1 MNILGINAFCG
12 DAAAALIKDGVL
24 VGVVQEERLS
34 GRLHW
39 AGFPA
44 GAIRAVLTD
53 GGVSVEEIDHIAV
66 SRDPA
71 SNLYRKSLFA
81 FNRSAPRVLK
91 RRLGRASRFPS
102 IPESLTTTLGASGR
116 ALRAKIHRVEH
127 HKSHLASAFLI
138 SPFEEAACL
147 SIGGFGDFV
156 STMRGLGRDRD
167 LDVLDRVTFPHS
179 VGLFFTAM
187 TQFLGYLGYGEEW
200 KLTSLAPFGKPRYVQ
215 EIGRLIRG
223 VDGGGFQ
230 LNLDFFRH
238 HREPLEL
245 SWDDEGTP
253 RLDLLFS
260 PRLSDLLGPPRAP
273 DDPEYFGKWADLA
286 HSTQVV
292 YEDLLCQTL
301 TDLQRRAGVDKLC
314 LTGACALNTAANGK
328 IFERSKFRRLF
339 AHPAADDS
347 GTAIGAAFYVEH
359 AVLNRPRRFVM
370 RDGYTGPAFNDVQVA
385 AAIERARQNGWDP
398 AVSVQR
404 MEDADLCR
412 EVAGALASG
421 QLVGWFQGRMELGSR
436 PLGNRSVLADPR
448 RAHLKDVLQ
457 RRVGR
462 REIYAPFAL
471 SVLEEKLS
479 EICER
484 WEPSPF
490 MMLTHRVKPEHRDRF
505 PAVTHVDGTA
515 QVQTVTATENP
526 RYHALLSEFDRQT
539 GVPLLLNTSFDE
551 RKPLVSTPDEA
562 LSCYLATRLDTLVIG
577 NWILRRPSTSPE

>member
-12 DAAAALIKDGVL
+12 DAAAALIKDGIL
-24 VGVVQEERLS
+24 VAAVEEERLS
-34 GRLHW
+34 RRRHW

-44 GAIRAVLTD
+44 GAIKAVLTD
-53 GGVSVEEIDHIAV
+53 GGLSIEEIDHIAV

-71 SNLYRKSLFA
+71 ANLYRKSLFA
-81 FNRSAPRVLK
+81 FNRSAPRVIK
-91 RRLGRASRFPS
+91 RRLGRTSRFPS
-102 IPESLTTTLGASGR
+102 VAESLTSTLGAPR
-116 ALRAKIHRVEH
+116 PALRAKIHRVEH

-138 SPFEEAACL
+138 SPFEEAACV

-167 LDVLDRVTFPHS
+167 LDILDRVTFPHS
-179 VGLFFTAM
+179 VGLFYTAM
-187 TQFLGYLGYGEEW
+187 TQFLGFLGYEEEW
-200 KLTSLAPFGKPRYVQ
+200 KLTSLAPFGKPRYEA
-215 EIGRLIRG
+215 EIRRLIRG
-223 VDGGGFQ
+223 VEGGGFE

-238 HREPLEL
+238 HREPIEL
-245 SWDDEGTP
+245 SWDDGTP
-253 RLDLLFS
+253 RLDLVFS

-301 TDLQRRAGVDKLC
+301 IDLERRTGVDKLC
-314 LTGACALNTAANGK
+314 LTGACALNAAANGK

-404 MEDADLCR
+404 MEDADLYR
-412 EVAGALASG
+412 EVAHALASG
-421 QLVGWFQGRMELGSR
+421 QLAGWFQGRMELGSR
-436 PLGNRSVLADPR
+436 ALGNRSVLADPR
-448 RAHLKDVLQ
+448 RGHLKDVLQ
-457 RRVGR
+457 RRIAK

-471 SVLEEKLS
+471 SVLEERLS

-484 WEPSPF
+484 RELSPF
-490 MMLTHRVKPEHRDRF
+490 MMLTHTIKPAHRDRL

-515 QVQTVTATENP
+515 QVQTVSARENP
-526 RYHALLSEFDRQT
+526 RFHALLSEFDRQT

-551 RKPLVSTPDEA
+551 RTPLVSTPDDA
-562 LSCYLATRLDTLVIG
+562 LSCYLATRLDVLAIG
-577 NWILRRPSTSPE
+577 NWILRRPSTLAQ